1 MKSLVAL
8 FVSLCYSATSGYA
21 QTTDK
26 VTLNDARIVIEH
38 NGSAT
43 SPTWSV
49 TLRPRWTNANAES
62 TRVRYK
68 VSLFDSSNAKIFE
81 RESTVTI
88 DRFSTDA
95 RSQHVKHV
103 FGNSSDEF
111 RAEQVSTVRV
121 TYAAAGDPQEKEY
134 RNVPVERTVAR

>member
-1 MKSLVAL
+1 MKSLIVFAAL
-8 FVSLCYSATSGYA
+8 TCYSAADCYA
-21 QTTDK
+21 QNTDK

-38 NGSAT
+38 NGSVT
-43 SPTWSV
+43 SPSWSIK
-49 TLRPRWTNANAES
+49 LRPRWANANAES
-62 TRVRYK
+62 TRVRYT

-95 RSQHVKHV
+95 RLQHVNYV

-111 RAEQVSTVRV
+111 RAEQVSTVRIH
-121 TYAAAGDPQEKEY
+121 YGAAGDPQQKEH
-134 RNVPVERTVAR
+134 RNVPIERTVTR